1 MKFLEYSHPARTN
14 VYSLNRAYSLDEL
27 RADGLNDDQIKIL
40 FKPVNFKWDERKTVE
55 VKVEP
60 EVKVEAET
68 KVEVEPEIE
77 AEVEIKSELPKFGKG
92 KGKVNKSKR

>member
-40 FKPVNFKWDERKTVE
+40 FKPVNFEWEE
-55 VKVEP
+55 VKV
-60 EVKVEAET
+60 KA
-68 KVEVEPEIE
+68 EVEPEKFVVE
-77 AEVEIKSELPKFGKG
+77 TEDVEVVDAKHRF
-92 KGKVNKSKR
+92 NKSKR